1 MKSKLIIILV
11 LVMLMSFT
19 SIGFAEEVKGR
30 IIVSSEASVKLKPD
44 TANLTFTIITNNKNQ
59 VKALEENNKIS
70 NNVVKELEKIKISKD
85 DILSSSIYVEP
96 VYDYEKDP
104 SVIVNYRAVNNIT
117 VSTKKLDDLSK
128 IVNTSIKAGANSLS
142 NINYSNSN
150 TNTSYYKALELAIKD
165 ANKKADMI
173 GKTLNLKNLKPVLIE
188 ESSRNYVPVKESN
201 LDLNMIKEESS
212 STTPIYIEDLEIYA
226 SVKIEFAY

>member
-30 IIVSSEASVKLKPD
+30 IVVSSKASVKLKPD

-85 DILSSSIYVEP
+85 DILSSSIYIEP

>member
-30 IIVSSEASVKLKPD
+30 IVVSSEASVKLKPD

-59 VKALEENNKIS
+59 VKALEENN
-70 NNVVKELEKIKISKD
+70 KISKD

>member
-1 MKSKLIIILV
+1 MKSKLILLLV

-19 SIGFAEEVKGR
+19 SIGFAEEYKGR

-44 TANLTFTIITNNKNQ
+44 TANLTFTVITNNKNQ

-70 NNVVKELEKIKISKD
+70 NNVVKELEKVKVSKD
-85 DILSSSIYVEP
+85 NIIASSIYVEP

-104 SVIVNYRAVNNIT
+104 STIVTYRAVNNIT
-117 VSTKKLDDLSK
+117 VSTKRLDDLSM
-128 IVNTSIKAGANSLS
+128 IVNTSIKAGANILS

-150 TNTSYYKALELAIKD
+150 TNESYYKALDLAIKD

-173 GKTLNLKNLKPVLIE
+173 AKSLNLKNIKPVLVE

-201 LDLNMIKEESS
+201 VNLEIAKDESS
-212 STTPIYIEDLEIYA
+212 LTPIYIEDLEIYA

>member
-30 IIVSSEASVKLKPD
+30 IVVSSEASVKLKPD

-173 GKTLNLKNLKPVLIE
+173 GKTLNFKNLKPVLIE

>member
-1 MKSKLIIILV
+1 MKSKLIVILV
-11 LVMLMSFT
+11 LVMLMSLT
-19 SIGFAEEVKGR
+19 SIGFAEEFEGR
-30 IIVSSEASVKLKPD
+30 IVVSSEASVKLKPD

-59 VKALEENNKIS
+59 VKALEENNIIS
-70 NNVVKELEKIKISKD
+70 NNVIKELEKIKVSKD

-150 TNTSYYKALELAIKD
+150 TNSSYYKALELAIKD

-173 GKTLNLKNLKPVLIE
+173 GKTLNLKSLKPILIE

-212 STTPIYIEDLEIYA
+212 TTPIYIEDLEIYA

>member
-1 MKSKLIIILV
+1 MKSKLIVILV

-30 IIVSSEASVKLKPD
+30 IVVSSEASVKLKPD

-212 STTPIYIEDLEIYA
+212 ATTPIYIEDLEIYA

>member
-30 IIVSSEASVKLKPD
+30 IVVSSKASVKLKPD

>member
-1 MKSKLIIILV
+1 MKSKLIVILV
-11 LVMLMSFT
+11 LVMLMSFA
-19 SIGFAEEVKGR
+19 SIGFAEEFEGR
-30 IIVSSEASVKLKPD
+30 IVVSSEASVKLKPD

-70 NNVVKELEKIKISKD
+70 NNVIKELEKIKVSKD

-173 GKTLNLKNLKPVLIE
+173 GKTLNLKKLKPVLIE

-212 STTPIYIEDLEIYA
+212 TTPIYIEDLEIYA

>member
-30 IIVSSEASVKLKPD
+30 IVVSSEASVKLKPD